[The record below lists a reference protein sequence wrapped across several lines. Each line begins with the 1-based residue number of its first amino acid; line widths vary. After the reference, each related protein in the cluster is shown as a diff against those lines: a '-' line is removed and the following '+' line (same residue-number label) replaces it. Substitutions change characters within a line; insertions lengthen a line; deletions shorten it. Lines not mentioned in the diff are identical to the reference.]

1 MGKCSIFLCLF
12 IISVCVRLF
21 CVSIWTPWR
30 AWTGRCTEVLSTL
43 PLHTGV
49 LWLILKIYVCMS
61 WEALCHALGWLQGLS
76 TLSTTVYIPNHLQ
89 PQRNDYKPFKPLLF
103 AGMRICCAAWSCTG
117 FLCCMFIDRDEERAG
132 SQHARVVYTSTTCFF
147 LETVPQSCK
156 IGSKTT
162 LEKAQEWAQKMDPAQ
177 NLQK

>member
-89 PQRNDYKPFKPLLF
+89 PQQNDYKPFKPLLF
-103 AGMRICCAAWSCTG
+103 AGLGWGFAVLPGAVQGFCAACLLTGMRKELGASMHVWCTQAQLVS
-117 FLCCMFIDRDEERAG
+117 FWKLCL
-132 SQHARVVYTSTTCFF
+132 SLV
-147 LETVPQSCK
+147 K
-156 IGSKTT
+156 
-162 LEKAQEWAQKMDPAQ
+162 
-177 NLQK
+177 